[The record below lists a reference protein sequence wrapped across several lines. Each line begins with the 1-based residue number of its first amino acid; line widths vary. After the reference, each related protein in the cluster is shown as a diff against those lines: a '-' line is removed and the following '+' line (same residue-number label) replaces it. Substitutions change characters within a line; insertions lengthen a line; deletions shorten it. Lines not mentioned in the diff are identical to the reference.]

1 MKGVSST
8 SWAKENGENRTNKQ
22 QHSRHRPPPLNYF
35 HVATRTQRNM
45 CTKVDTVRIAK

>member
-22 QHSRHRPPPLNYF
+22 
-35 HVATRTQRNM
+35 
-45 CTKVDTVRIAK
+45 